1 MIKNKYIFLGQFIQ
15 KSDKIIVADP
25 SIQINDNNINY
36 YKIIEGIKTGYWN
49 VWIDKENFF
58 KNKYPS
64 LANIKT
70 IQRSLVAIYCPADIL
85 KHPERSEY
93 QKKYTSKWHIYDY
106 ISTKSEQIGI
116 YDLLYFNDNT
126 NINGFNIYNLQNNQ
140 NNEWYLMNYIITSN
154 IYEKAGIIN
163 NGTVSAYFK
172 KDNKNK
178 LPIYIM
184 KNKDKIIGIRIL

>member
-1 MIKNKYIFLGQFIQ
+1 MIKNKYIFLGQFTQ
-15 KSDKIIVADP
+15 ESDRIVVADP
-25 SIQINDNNINY
+25 SIQINENNINY
-36 YKIIEGIKTGYWN
+36 YKIIEGIKKGNWN
-49 VWIDKENFF
+49 VWIDKENPF

-64 LANIKT
+64 LANIRPD
-70 IQRSLVAIYCPADIL
+70 QRSLVAIYCPSDIL
-85 KHPERSEY
+85 THNERSEY
-93 QKKYTSKWHIYDY
+93 QKKYTSKWHMFDY
-106 ISTKSEQIGI
+106 ITTNSGQIGI

-126 NINGFNIYNLQNNQ
+126 NIDGFNVHNLQN
-140 NNEWYLMNYIITSN
+140 NNEWYLMNCIITSN

-172 KDNKNK
+172 QDNENK